1 MISNDFIRQATEE
14 YHDESMS
21 TIPTENEI
29 DHVFS
34 DRFEENMKSVIKKNN
49 HPQLNRILRMAAS
62 FALVILIAGG
72 SVMALSPTARAA
84 VLGWLF
90 GRESDAYV
98 YRSTGTETNEE
109 TITTYDFA
117 EIPEGYTFQQNFLM
131 PNSGLVIYSEESTG
145 RLLKVFFAPNDGSG
159 ALYLIPEDATL
170 IPIQLG
176 DISADFYLSNI
187 EDESSTIVWTDPEN
201 DYLVTVDGFFSQEEL
216 VEMAMNLVKKE
227 IPKPEF

>member
-1 MISNDFIRQATEE
+1 MISNEFIRQATEE
-14 YHDESMS
+14 YHEESMS
-21 TIPTENEI
+21 AIPTENEI

-34 DRFEENMKSVIKKNN
+34 DRFEQNMKSVIKKSH
-49 HPQLNRILRMAAS
+49 HPQLKRALRMAAS
-62 FALVILIAGG
+62 FALVILVAGG

-84 VLGWLF
+84 VMGWLF

-98 YRSTGTETNEE
+98 YRSTGTDTNEE

-117 EIPEGYTFQQNFLM
+117 KIPEGYSFQQEFLM
-131 PNSGLVIYSEESTG
+131 PNSGLVIYSEEETS

-201 DYLVTVDGFFSQEEL
+201 DYLITVDGFFSQEEL
-216 VEMAMNLVKKE
+216 TDMALNLVKKE
-227 IPKPEF
+227 VPKPEF

>member
-1 MISNDFIRQATEE
+1 MISNEFIRQATEE

-34 DRFEENMKSVIKKNN
+34 DRFEKNMESAIKRNK
-49 HPQLNRILRMAAS
+49 HLQLKRVLKMAAS

-98 YRSTGTETNEE
+98 YRSTGTDTNEE
-109 TITTYDFA
+109 TLTTYDFA
-117 EIPEGYTFQQNFLM
+117 EVPEGYTLHQNFLM
-131 PNSGLVIYSEESTG
+131 PNSGLVIYREEETA

-216 VEMAMNLVKKE
+216 MDMALNLVKKD

>member
-14 YHDESMS
+14 YHEESM
-21 TIPTENEI
+21 TAIPTENEI

-49 HPQLNRILRMAAS
+49 HPQLKRVLRMAAS

-72 SVMALSPTARAA
+72 SVMAISPTARAA

-98 YRSTGTETNEE
+98 YRSTGTDTNEE
-109 TITTYDFA
+109 TLTTYDFA
-117 EIPEGYTFQQNFLM
+117 EVPEGYTLHQNFLM
-131 PNSGLVIYSEESTG
+131 PNSGLVIYREEETA

-216 VEMAMNLVKKE
+216 MDMALNLVKKD

>member
-14 YHDESMS
+14 YHEESM
-21 TIPTENEI
+21 TAIPTENEI

-49 HPQLNRILRMAAS
+49 HPQLKRVLRMAAS

-72 SVMALSPTARAA
+72 SVMAISPTARAA
-84 VLGWLF
+84 VMGWLF

-98 YRSTGTETNEE
+98 YRSTGTDTNEE

-201 DYLVTVDGFFSQEEL
+201 DYLVTVDGFFSKEEL
-216 VEMAMNLVKKE
+216 VEMALNLIKADV
-227 IPKPEF
+227 PKPE

>member
-1 MISNDFIRQATEE
+1 MISNLLLRQATEE
-14 YHDESMS
+14 YHEESMS
-21 TIPTENEI
+21 AIPAENEI

-34 DRFEENMKSVIKKNN
+34 DRFEKNMESVIKKNT
-49 HPQLNRILRMAAS
+49 HPQLKRVLRMAAS
-62 FALVILIAGG
+62 FALVILISGG

-84 VLGWLF
+84 VMGWLF

-98 YRSTGTETNEE
+98 YRSTGPDTGEE

-117 EIPEGYTFQQNFLM
+117 EIPEGYTLWQYMVM
-131 PNSGLVIYSEESTG
+131 PNSSLVIYAEDETG
-145 RLLKVFFAPNDGSG
+145 RFLKVFAAPNDGSG

-176 DISADFYLSNI
+176 DISADFYLSNV
-187 EDESSTIVWTDPEN
+187 ETSSSTIVWTDPEN

-216 VEMAMNLVKKE
+216 MTLALNLVKKDV
-227 IPKPEF
+227 PKPE